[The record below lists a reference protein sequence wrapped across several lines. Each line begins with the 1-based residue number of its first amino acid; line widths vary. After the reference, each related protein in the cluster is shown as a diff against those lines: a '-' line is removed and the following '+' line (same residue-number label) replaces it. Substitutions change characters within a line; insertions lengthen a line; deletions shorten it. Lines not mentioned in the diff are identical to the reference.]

1 MAAFADIRFAVP
13 KAKLTTAHGK
23 LNLPAEYGLS
33 WVLPRIVGLGRAND
47 LLLTSRVFLSE
58 EAEKIGLVN
67 QLFSSEQLLHEAEEY
82 ARELVK
88 NISPDSLRQTRW
100 QIYRDQHDAVA
111 RSVEKSEEL
120 LESMMKDEDFREG
133 VRALVEKRSPRWKA

>member
-1 MAAFADIRFAVP
+1 MHQ
-13 KAKLTTAHGK
+13 T
-23 LNLPAEYGLS
+23 
-33 WVLPRIVGLGRAND
+33 
-47 LLLTSRVFLSE
+47 
-58 EAEKIGLVN
+58 EK
-67 QLFSSEQLLHEAEEY
+67 Y

-88 NISPDSLRQTRW
+88 SVSPDSLRQTRW

-120 LESMMKDEDFREG
+120 LESMMKDENFREG